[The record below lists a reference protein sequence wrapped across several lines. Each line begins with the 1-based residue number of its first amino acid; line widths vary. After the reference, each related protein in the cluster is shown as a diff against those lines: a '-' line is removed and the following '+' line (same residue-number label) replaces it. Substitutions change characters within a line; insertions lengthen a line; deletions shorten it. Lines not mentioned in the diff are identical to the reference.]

1 MERTYD
7 KDGKKVWCC
16 AFCESH
22 QGQASCPRSL
32 VRQMSK
38 FVRISPRSGA
48 NRINSAQETRDNEQN
63 RIEDKEEL
71 IALAVYNVDKD
82 TRLACCN
89 PRKSKPLDEVH
100 LTAESPGVSSALTN
114 VQRPTPFAAIFSYKS
129 SSEKRQAVS
138 QESSTTS
145 SNPKNKQKPKVYQ
158 QASLV
163 TAISKNSPY
172 ALFSESP
179 TECPRVLI
187 SRLSSTMQ
195 GRQTAA
201 ISH

>member
-1 MERTYD
+1 
-7 KDGKKVWCC
+7 
-16 AFCESH
+16 
-22 QGQASCPRSL
+22 
-32 VRQMSK
+32 MSK

-71 IALAVYNVDKD
+71 ALAVYNVDKD